1 MTGAEW
7 LGSLGVALLLAAY
20 FLNLIG
26 RLGRQQRA
34 YHLVNAVGAGLSC
47 WASWQIGFLPFVVL
61 EGVWTLVA
69 LAAVLSIMG
78 GDGGTRTP
86 DTADMSRLL

>member
-1 MTGAEW
+1 MTTADW

-26 RLGRQQRA
+26 RLGRERRA
-34 YHLVNAVGAGLSC
+34 YHVVNALGAALAC

-61 EGVWTLVA
+61 EGAWLLVA
-69 LAAVLSIMG
+69 LAALVRPQSL
-78 GDGGTRTP
+78 
-86 DTADMSRLL
+86 A

>member
-20 FLNLIG
+20 FLNLVG
-26 RLGRQQRA
+26 RLGRERRI
-34 YHLVNAVGAGLSC
+34 YHVANALGAGLAC

-69 LAAVLSIMG
+69 LASLARPRAL
-78 GDGGTRTP
+78 
-86 DTADMSRLL
+86 A

>member
-1 MTGAEW
+1 MTHAEW

-34 YHLVNAVGAGLSC
+34 YHVVNALGAGLAC

-61 EGVWTLVA
+61 EAVWLAVA
-69 LAAVLSIMG
+69 LAALVSMLG